1 MGTLGYASKITE
13 GFIASGE
20 TVVGV
25 CCRNDAGL
33 DTWPARLVRG
43 AKRRIR
49 ATVVGLG
56 AYDKP
61 LFVYKRPFEKLS
73 SPAKIA
79 SRHKIPVLDPRE
91 LRTAGFEATLAGLTP
106 DIVLVAGFRR
116 LIPPN
121 IIKVPRKAIINFHP
135 SLLPKH
141 RGGTPSRWVIRHGQR
156 ETGVTAHFVNEEYD
170 CGDIVVQEALSVG
183 ADETYGDLELRLS
196 DLAVTLAHRVVEM
209 AKRGTLVGVPQPHQL
224 ASKEP
229 SYKGHFQDIQ
239 WHLSAREARQTCY
252 AIRPQSGGMTT
263 FGSRPIC
270 VWDLDVCEGASNA
283 SPPGTVTEID
293 DQGHLVVSCGTG
305 TAKITSFL
313 HSGTVVPARKL
324 VRRFGID
331 VGSVFG

>member
-1 MGTLGYASKITE
+1 ME
-13 GFIASGE
+13 GLIAGGE
-20 TVVGV
+20 SVVGV
-25 CCRNDAGL
+25 CCRNDTSL
-33 DTWPARLVRG
+33 NTWPARLLRG
-43 AKRRIR
+43 AKKRVR
-49 ATVVGLG
+49 ATLVDLG

-61 LFVYKRPFEKLS
+61 LFVYERPFDKLS
-73 SPAKIA
+73 SPACIA

-91 LRTAGFEATLAGLTP
+91 LRAAGFEATLVGLAP

-121 IIKVPRKAIINFHP
+121 IIKVPRKAIVNFHP

-170 CGDIVVQEALSVG
+170 CGDIVVQERLSVG
-183 ADETYGDLELRLS
+183 PDETYGDLELRLS

-209 AKRGTLVGVPQPHQL
+209 GKRGTLVGVAQPHHL
-224 ASKEP
+224 ASQEP
-229 SYKGHFQDIQ
+229 SYKGYYQNIQ
-239 WHLSAREARQTCY
+239 WHLSAREVRQTCY

-263 FGSRPIC
+263 FGSRPLC
-270 VWDLDVCEGASNA
+270 VWNLDVCEGGSNA

-293 DQGHLVVSCGTG
+293 DQGHPVVSCGTG
-305 TAKITSFL
+305 TARITSFL
-313 HSGTVVPARKL
+313 HSGTVVPAKKL

-331 VGSVFG
+331 VGSVLG